1 MSPLIK
7 CIFASWHRRVTLSW
21 QVSLLWL
28 MATPL
33 LAQITNQ
40 VPNPELRGNQGVVA
54 SDMASSVTGSVPSG
68 WRGFAVNGADIV
80 LSSIELPAGTLFA
93 GSPAVTAVRLE
104 TIDFG
109 PGGSDSGLDHTGSE
123 FSLFANRSY
132 SGTVYLRSANAD
144 NSAQQLSVSM
154 PIFDQDGDFTGLQP
168 GSFNANVGS
177 NWTRFSGPAFTGIDD
192 FSSLIAFRLSNDGGD
207 NAVLIALPEV
217 AGPVLANRLPNPDL
231 AGTDG
236 FVQGNVSGDVPDDW
250 RAFAIDGASL
260 DINTV
265 PLAASAVFP
274 GSPASNAV
282 DVSVVTGAGFT
293 GFDHEP
299 TQVALTPTGYLFRPR
314 LYMRSSNNNGS
325 AQTVVVNTPVFDSN
339 GFTGRTPGIFSAN
352 VDNQWRLYVGPTFS
366 ELAGTT
372 LNMAI
377 AVVEDGGEDS
387 VQIAFPTLLGVDV
400 ILADGFE

>member
-1 MSPLIK
+1 MNTKQFFSP
-7 CIFASWHRRVTLSW
+7 AP
-21 QVSLLWL
+21 SLQSVGICL
-28 MATPL
+28 MAL
-33 LAQITNQ
+33 LTASAPALQAQTSNQ
-40 VPNPELRGNQGVVA
+40 VPNPELFGNQGVKGV
-54 SDMASSVTGSVPSG
+54 DMTSSVTGSVPSG
-68 WRGFAVNGADIV
+68 WRGFAVNGAEID
-80 LSSIELPAGTLFA
+80 LSAVDLPAGTLFA

-104 TIDFG
+104 NMQFG
-109 PGGSDSGLDHTGSE
+109 SGGSDSGLDHTGSA
-123 FSLFANRSY
+123 FSLFADRSY
-132 SGTVYLRSANAD
+132 FGSVYLRSANAD
-144 NSAQQLSVSM
+144 NSNQQLSVSM
-154 PIFDQDGDFTGLQP
+154 PIFDQDGVFTGLQP

-177 NWTRFSGPAFTGIDD
+177 NWTRFSGPVFAGTDD
-192 FSSLIAFRLSNDGGD
+192 FSSLMAFRLINDGGD

-217 AGPVLANRLPNPDL
+217 TGPVLANRLPNPDL

-260 DINTV
+260 AINSV
-265 PLAASAVFP
+265 PLAADAVFP

-299 TQVALTPTGYLFRPR
+299 TQVALTPTGYLFRPQI
-314 LYMRSSNNNGS
+314 YMRSSNNNGS
-325 AQTVVVNTPVFDSN
+325 VQAVVVNTPVFDSN

-352 VDNQWRLYVGPTFS
+352 VDNQWRLYIGPTFS

-387 VQIAFPTLLGVDV
+387 IQIAFPTLLGVDV